1 MRGEAEA
8 LTREDRRFCEK
19 HPQEEIQ
26 YCSLCL
32 RETRLATREECAELH
47 SKMDAYREAVT
58 GKPTPRNGDKNIP

>member
-1 MRGEAEA
+1 M
-8 LTREDRRFCEK
+8 TREDRKFCEK

-47 SKMDAYREAVT
+47 SKMDAYREAIV
-58 GKPTPRNGDKNIP
+58 GPKKKNGRDDEIP